1 MAYDEELAGRVRA
14 ALDDEPAYAERK
26 MFGGIAFMLGGN
38 MCCGVIND
46 ELMVRVVHDDYAALL
61 KRPHAREMD
70 FTGRPMKGYLFVA
83 AAGCA
88 KAAAL
93 QSWLDIA
100 VRHARMLP
108 PKLKPKPTPTP
119 KPRKRK

>member
-1 MAYDEELAGRVRA
+1 MAFDEGLAGRIRG
-14 ALDDEPAYAERK
+14 ALANGNAFLERR
-26 MFGGIAFMLGGN
+26 MFGGIAFMPGGN

-46 ELMVRVVHDDYAALL
+46 ELMVRVAPKDYATLL

-88 KAAAL
+88 NATSLKSRLGA
-93 QSWLDIA
+93 A
-100 VRHARMLP
+100 VRHARNLP
-108 PKLKPKPTPTP
+108 PKSAM
-119 KPRKRK
+119 KRHKRT